1 MVQYIFKPKW
11 REQKLLETSMVFSIT
26 FSLLSPP
33 LSTTLLLIFVGC
45 LFFYTIIIIS
55 ISIIL
60 LQHWFASCS
69 FSFSFFLL
77 FSQQYYFN
85 NCFYAV
91 SNEGREEKKTVD
103 RMADLAQ
110 RVGVVH
116 CTVHL
121 LLGIF
126 LHLSTTIGV
135 DRLRLAAAVAFE
147 FKQKII

>member
-1 MVQYIFKPKW
+1 MSQKETTENGAVYIQTQVARTKAVGNIDG
-11 REQKLLETSMVFSIT
+11 VFHYILS
-26 FSLLSPP
+26 SPP
-33 LSTTLLLIFVGC
+33 LSTLLLIFVGC
-45 LFFYTIIIIS
+45 LFFYTIIIS

-103 RMADLAQ
+103 RMADLA
-110 RVGVVH
+110 
-116 CTVHL
+116 
-121 LLGIF
+121 
-126 LHLSTTIGV
+126 
-135 DRLRLAAAVAFE
+135 
-147 FKQKII
+147 